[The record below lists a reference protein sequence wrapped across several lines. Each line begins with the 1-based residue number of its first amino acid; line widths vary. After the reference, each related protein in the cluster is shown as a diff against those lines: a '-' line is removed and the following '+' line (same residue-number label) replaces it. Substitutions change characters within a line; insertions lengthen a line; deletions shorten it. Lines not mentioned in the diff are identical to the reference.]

1 MMGRRGRRGQRGQSL
16 VEFTLILPTLLLL
29 VLGTAEMGLAL
40 NTSMSL
46 VEATREGARV
56 GAALSNG
63 ASTIIGC
70 ASGSTNV
77 DPQIIESVQRVV
89 ESPGNGIKRLNI
101 DWIRIF
107 KSDSGGNEVST
118 NEWRPTVSPGGGPS
132 ICGVALD
139 FKLFGTENWPASS
152 RSTTLPVVSLGVKIQ
167 YHYTLVTPLNAIFK
181 VFGGGQITMTD
192 QTVMAL
198 EP

>member
-107 KSDSGGNEVST
+107 KSS
-118 NEWRPTVSPGGGPS
+118 
-132 ICGVALD
+132 
-139 FKLFGTENWPASS
+139 
-152 RSTTLPVVSLGVKIQ
+152 STTPSTWRKRSPSNSSIG
-167 YHYTLVTPLNAIFK
+167 
-181 VFGGGQITMTD
+181 
-192 QTVMAL
+192 
-198 EP
+198 